1 MSSSTV
7 ILGALIGLSVAAPI
21 GPINLLCIRRTL
33 SHGPA
38 LGFVSGLGSA
48 TGHVIYSA
56 IPGLGLSAVSNVL
69 VDHRV
74 WLQVAGSLLLAY
86 LGLRT
91 LTSKGAAVDR
101 GVAEQGA
108 LGAFGSSCLLT
119 LSNPM
124 TIISFAAAFAGID
137 LAVSQREP
145 VLFAVGV
152 FIGSVAWRGGLCLM
166 TSIVRGRLTSG
177 GLTWVNRGASLA
189 LAGLGV
195 IGLVGALGA
204 R

>member
-1 MSSSTV
+1 MTSPTV
-7 ILGALIGLSVAAPI
+7 VLGVLIGLSVAAPI

-56 IPGLGLSAVSNVL
+56 VPALGLSAVSSLL

-74 WLQVAGSLLLAY
+74 WLQVVGSALLAY
-86 LGLRT
+86 LGLKAFGSSISERER
-91 LTSKGAAVDR
+91 S
-101 GVAEQGA
+101 VAEHGF

-124 TIISFAAAFAGID
+124 TIISFAAAFTGLD
-137 LAVSQREP
+137 LAASQREP
-145 VLFAVGV
+145 VLFALGV
-152 FIGSVAWRGGLCLM
+152 FVGSVAWRGGLCAV
-166 TSIVRGRLTSG
+166 TAVFRGRLSSSG
-177 GLTWVNRGASLA
+177 LAWVNRGAGLA
-189 LAGLGV
+189 LTGFGM
-195 IGLVGALGA
+195 IGLVGALGI

>member
-1 MSSSTV
+1 VISSTV
-7 ILGALIGLSVAAPI
+7 ILGVLIGLSVAAPI

-38 LGFVSGLGSA
+38 LGFVSGIGSA

-56 IPGLGLSAVSNVL
+56 VPALGLSAVSSLL

-86 LGLRT
+86 LGLKA
-91 LTSKGAAVDR
+91 LTSKGTAPDR
-101 GVAEQGA
+101 AIAEQGR
-108 LGAFGSSCLLT
+108 LGAFSSSCLLT

-124 TIISFAAAFAGID
+124 TIVSFAAAFAGID
-137 LAVSQREP
+137 LAASQREP
-145 VLFAVGV
+145 VLFALGV
-152 FIGSVAWRGGLCLM
+152 FVGSVAWRGGLCAVASLL
-166 TSIVRGRLTSG
+166 RGRLTSD
-177 GLTWVNRGASLA
+177 GLVWVNRGAGLA
-189 LAGLGV
+189 LAGFSV
-195 IGLVGALGA
+195 VGLAGALGL